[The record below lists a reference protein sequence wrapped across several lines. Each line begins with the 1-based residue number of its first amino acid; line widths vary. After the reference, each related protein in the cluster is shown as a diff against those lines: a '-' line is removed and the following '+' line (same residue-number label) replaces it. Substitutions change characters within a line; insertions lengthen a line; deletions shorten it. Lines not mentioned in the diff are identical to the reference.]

1 MTRLPITNRDA
12 RRLLIAGQGL
22 AAPRRR
28 RLTRA
33 GLLGMIDA
41 LGYVQVDS
49 INTVERAHHMILF
62 ARNQTYRPAQ
72 LAHLLERQRS
82 LFENWTHDAAVIPTR
97 FYPYWQARFVRE
109 RESLLAR
116 WRNWRREGFEDG
128 MEDVL
133 ARVRD
138 GGPVMARELG
148 SGEAK
153 NAQSWWD
160 WHPSK
165 TALEFLWRTGSLAVC
180 RREGFQKV
188 YDLAERVI
196 PHQHLG
202 SPPDDAGLVDWACRA
217 ALDRLGFA
225 TPGALADFW
234 GKLSAAEAAAWCES
248 RLGEAVI
255 EAEIQTVAGGRP
267 QPVYAVA
274 DIEGRIAALP
284 PVPGGIRV
292 LSPFDPLI
300 RDRQRT
306 ERLFGFRYRIEV
318 FVPEA
323 RRQFGYYVFP
333 LLEKD
338 RFVGRVDMKRG
349 PGGGNLEVTGLWLE
363 PGLKLTPRRRAGL
376 EDELGRLAGFVGAGA
391 VRFADGFVKEPPRS
405 AH

>member
-1 MTRLPITNRDA
+1 MTRPMISNRDA

-33 GLLGMIDA
+33 GLLELIDR

-49 INTVERAHHMILF
+49 IATVDRAHHMILF
-62 ARNQTYRPAQ
+62 SRNQTYRRTQ
-72 LAHLLERQRS
+72 LAHLLERERS
-82 LFENWTHDAAVIPTR
+82 LFENWTHDAAIIPTR

-109 RESLLAR
+109 RDALLAR
-116 WRNWRREGFEDG
+116 WRNWRREGFEAG
-128 MEDVL
+128 MEGVL
-133 ARVRD
+133 TQVRD

-148 SGEAK
+148 TGERK
-153 NAQSWWD
+153 NAKGWWD

-165 TALEFLWRTGSLAVC
+165 TALEFLWRTGELAVC

-188 YDLAERVI
+188 YDLADRVI
-196 PHQHLG
+196 PAEHRAG
-202 SPPDDAGLVDWACRA
+202 APDAAAFVDWACGA

-234 GKLSAAEAAAWCES
+234 GKLSAAEAGAWCER
-248 RLGEAVI
+248 RLGDGVVK
-255 EAEIQTVAGGRP
+255 AEVETVGGKPQTV
-267 QPVYAVA
+267 YAAA
-274 DIEGRIAALP
+274 DVLERIAALP
-284 PVPGGIRV
+284 PVPGGLRV

-306 ERLFGFRYRIEV
+306 ERLFGFHYRIEV

-323 RRQFGYYVFP
+323 KRRFGYYVFP

-338 RFVGRVDMKRG
+338 RFVGRIDMKRDRDADC
-349 PGGGNLEVTGLWLE
+349 LAVTGLWME
-363 PGLKLTPRRRAGL
+363 PGLTLTPRRKAGL
-376 EDELGRLAGFVGAGA
+376 EDELERLAGFVGVRD
-391 VRFADGFVKEPPRS
+391 VRFADRARERPVRS
-405 AH
+405 GH

>member
-1 MTRLPITNRDA
+1 MTRPLISNRDA

-33 GLLGMIDA
+33 GLLGLIEN

-49 INTVERAHHMILF
+49 IATVERAHHMILF
-62 ARNQTYRPAQ
+62 SRNQTYRPRQ

-82 LFENWTHDAAVIPTR
+82 LFENWTHDAAIIPTR

-109 RESLLAR
+109 RDALLAR
-116 WRNWRREGFEDG
+116 WRNWRREGFEAG
-128 MEDVL
+128 MDKVL
-133 ARVRD
+133 THVRD
-138 GGPVMARELG
+138 AGPVMARELG
-148 SGEAK
+148 SGERK
-153 NAQSWWD
+153 NAQGWWD

-165 TALEFLWRTGSLAVC
+165 TALEFLWRTGDLAVC

-188 YDLAERVI
+188 YDLADRVI
-196 PHQHLG
+196 PAQHRTG
-202 SPPDDAGLVDWACRA
+202 PPAEADFVDWACGE
-217 ALDRLGFA
+217 ALGRLGFA

-234 GKLSAAEAAAWCES
+234 GKLSAAEAAAWCER
-248 RLGEAVI
+248 RLGDGVVKADI
-255 EAEIQTVAGGRP
+255 ETAGGGKP
-267 QPVYAVA
+267 QPVYAVL
-274 DIEGRIAALP
+274 DLETRIAGLP

-323 RRQFGYYVFP
+323 KRQFGYYVFP

-338 RFVGRVDMKRG
+338 RFVGRIDMKRDRDADCLG
-349 PGGGNLEVTGLWLE
+349 VTGLWME
-363 PGLKLTPRRRAGL
+363 PGLSLTPRRMAGL
-376 EDELGRLAGFVGAGA
+376 EDELGRLAAFAGVAA
-391 VRFADGFVKEPPRS
+391 VRFADCALKQP
-405 AH
+405 A

>member
-1 MTRLPITNRDA
+1 MTRALISNRDA
-12 RRLLIAGQGL
+12 RRLLIAGHGL

-33 GLLGMIDA
+33 GLLEMIDA

-49 INTVERAHHMILF
+49 IATVERAHHMILF
-62 ARNQTYRPAQ
+62 ARNQTYAPRQ
-72 LAHLLERQRS
+72 LAHLLERERS
-82 LFENWTHDAAVIPTR
+82 LFENWTHDAAVIPSR

-109 RESLLAR
+109 RDALLAR
-116 WRNWRREGFEDG
+116 WRNWRREGFEAG
-128 MEDVL
+128 MDDVL
-133 ARVRD
+133 EHVRAR
-138 GGPVMARELG
+138 GPVMARELG
-148 SGEAK
+148 AGERK
-153 NAQSWWD
+153 NAQGWWD

-165 TALEFLWRTGSLAVC
+165 TALEFLWRTGELAVC

-196 PHQHLG
+196 PAAHRTGAPL
-202 SPPDDAGLVDWACRA
+202 DAEFVDWACGA

-234 GKLSAAEAAAWCES
+234 GKLTAAEAAAWCES
-248 RLGEAVI
+248 RLGDGVVKVDVETASGGKP
-255 EAEIQTVAGGRP
+255 QTLYGVHDLGA
-267 QPVYAVA
+267 
-274 DIEGRIAALP
+274 RIAALP
-284 PVPGGIRV
+284 PAPGGIRV

-306 ERLFGFRYRIEV
+306 ERLFGFHYRIEV

-323 RRQFGYYVFP
+323 KRRYGYYVFP

-338 RFVGRVDMKRG
+338 RFVGRIDMKRDRDADC
-349 PGGGNLEVTGLWLE
+349 LAVTGLWME
-363 PGLKLTPRRRAGL
+363 PGLTLTARRLAGL
-376 EDELGRLAGFVGAGA
+376 EDELARLAAFAGVRQ
-391 VRFADGFVKEPPRS
+391 VRFVDDFVKKPTRS